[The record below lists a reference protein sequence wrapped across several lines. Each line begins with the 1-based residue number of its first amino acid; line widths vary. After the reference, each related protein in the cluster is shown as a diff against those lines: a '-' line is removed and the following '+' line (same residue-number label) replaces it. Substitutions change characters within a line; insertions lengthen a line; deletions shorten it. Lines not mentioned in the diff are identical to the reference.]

1 VRLTD
6 TSDLWWKTAVVYCVD
21 VKRYADSDG
30 DGWGDFRGLTS
41 KVDYLADLG
50 VTCLWLMPFFPSP
63 LQDDGYDIS
72 DYYTVDPRLGTLGD
86 LVDFLRTAH
95 DRGLRVIADL
105 VPNHTSVQH
114 RWFQEARKG
123 PESPYHH
130 WYVWSDEPPP
140 TAPSDVAFPGEE
152 SSIWEYDEVA
162 KSHYLHRFYR
172 FQPDLDISHPDVRDE
187 LARIA
192 GFWSELGIDG
202 YRMDAVPA
210 LLQSDDDAEKARL
223 PDPHTFLRDLHG
235 YLSRRRGNAFLLGEA
250 NLPHDQQRL
259 FFGGD
264 GSPELS
270 SSFDFITMANLWLS
284 MARGEAGPLAHA
296 LQSRPKIPPESQ
308 WATFVRNHDEL
319 TLDRLTDSE
328 RDEVFKA
335 FGPSKR
341 MQVYN
346 RGLRR
351 RLAAMLDGDQ
361 ARIRLV
367 LSLLFSLPG
376 TPVMFYGDEIG
387 MGENLG
393 AKGRLAV
400 RTPMQWTGARNGG
413 FSSAPARSLISPMVR
428 GDLGPTTVNVADQRP
443 DPESLHAYV
452 RSLIRVYRECPELG
466 WGDFALLPCDT
477 PSVLAHQV
485 SWEGRTLVV
494 LHNLAGE
501 PVRATATLASGRG
514 PVELAEPLGTRTALA
529 DRDGRLRVPLDGYG
543 SLWLRPLP

>member
-1 VRLTD
+1 MRLTD
-6 TSDLWWKTAVVYCVD
+6 TSDLWWKTAVVYCLD

-30 DGWGDFRGLTS
+30 DGWGDFRGLTG

-72 DYYTVDPRLGTLGD
+72 DYYTVDPRLGSLGD

-105 VPNHTSVQH
+105 VPNHTSVAH
-114 RWFQEARKG
+114 GWFQSARTG
-123 PESPYHH
+123 PDSPYHH
-130 WYVWSDEPPP
+130 WYVWNDDPPP
-140 TAPSDVAFPGEE
+140 TAPADIAFPGDET
-152 SSIWEYDEVA
+152 SIWEWDEKA
-162 KSHYLHRFYR
+162 QSHYLHRFYR
-172 FQPDLDISHPDVRDE
+172 FQPDLDISHVDVRDE
-187 LARIA
+187 LTRIA

-202 YRMDAVPA
+202 FRMDAVPA

-223 PDPHTFLRDLHG
+223 PDPHEFLRDLHG
-235 YLSRRRGNAFLLGEA
+235 YLGRRRGNSFLLGEA

-259 FFGGD
+259 FFGVD
-264 GSPELS
+264 GAEELS

-296 LQSRPKIPPESQ
+296 LQDRPAIPPEAQ

-319 TLDRLTDSE
+319 TLDRLTDAE
-328 RDEVFKA
+328 RDEVFAA

-341 MQVYN
+341 MQVYG

-361 ARIRLV
+361 DRIRLV

-376 TPVMFYGDEIG
+376 TPVLFYGDEIG

-393 AKGRLAV
+393 ADGRLAV
-400 RTPMQWTGARNGG
+400 RTPMQWTSARNGG
-413 FSSAPARSLISPMVR
+413 FSSAPARSLVSPMVR
-428 GDLGPTTVNVADQRP
+428 GELGPRFVNVADQRP
-443 DPESLHAYV
+443 DPASLHSFV
-452 RSLIRVYRECPELG
+452 RSLVRTYRDCPELG
-466 WGDFALLPCDT
+466 WGEATLLSCDA

-485 SWEGRTLVV
+485 VWEDRTLVL
-494 LHNLAGE
+494 LHNLADR
-501 PVRATATLASGRG
+501 PVRATVRLAGGRG
-514 PVELAEPLGTRTALA
+514 PAELAEPLGHRTATA
-529 DRDGRLRVPLDGYG
+529 DADGRLTVPLERYG
-543 SLWLRPLP
+543 SVWLRPRP